1 MPISPDE
8 FRAALS
14 RFASGV
20 TVVTTRDSSGELYG
34 ITVSAFSSVSLDPP
48 LVTVIVDN
56 NAGSHHAFEES
67 GVFAVNILSGEQASV
82 SDHFAFKHEDKFTGI
97 DLMMDEH
104 DLPWLEGCI
113 VNMTCRLR
121 ESFVSGD
128 HTIFVGEIEAVRTA
142 EADPLVYFRGAYHSL
157 DSGLEHNH

>member
-20 TVVTTRDSSGELYG
+20 TVVTTRDQNGDLHG
-34 ITVSAFSSVSLDPP
+34 ITVSAFSSVSLAPP
-48 LVTVIVDN
+48 LVTVIIDN
-56 NAGSHHAFEES
+56 SAGSHHAFTES
-67 GVFAVNILSGEQASV
+67 GIFAVNVLSTDQSNL
-82 SDHFAFKHEDKFTGI
+82 SDHFAFTHEDKFAEI

-128 HTIFVGEIEAVRTA
+128 HTIFVGEIESVRTA
-142 EADPLVYFRGAYHSL
+142 EGDPLVYFRGDYHSL
-157 DSGLEHNH
+157 DRQIQ